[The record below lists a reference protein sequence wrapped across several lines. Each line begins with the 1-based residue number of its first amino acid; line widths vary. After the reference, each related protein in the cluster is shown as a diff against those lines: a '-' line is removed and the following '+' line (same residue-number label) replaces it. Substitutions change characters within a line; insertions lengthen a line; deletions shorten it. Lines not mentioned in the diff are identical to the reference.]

1 MITFRITLIAL
12 ILLFA
17 FGLNNLNILGPSII
31 ASPDGPIYVP
41 KPINV
46 LILVSDKVDDRSGEL
61 TDSIMILNYKPA
73 TSQIS
78 MLSIPRDTRVMLDGE
93 YHKINSVYA
102 HRTRPDDGIALL
114 KDCIHQ
120 LVDVHIDYYAV
131 LKIGCIK
138 KIVDELDGVWYNVP
152 CRMKYSTWINLKK
165 GEQKLNG
172 SKVVQLLRFRKP
184 DAAPGHLLPDEDQY
198 RLADCE
204 IYLDGT
210 QRVRTLQNFLAEF
223 IKQKAKKEILLD
235 VRKVTKLLQITI
247 DNSETNLR
255 FSDLIKYAK
264 SASGLSK
271 SKLNA
276 FRLNGIDEPG
286 FWYFVYDQTLIN
298 NTTKKVYDA
307 KKVIQKYFGLEV
319 ITPSPIPTN

>member
-1 MITFRITLIAL
+1 M
-12 ILLFA
+12 
-17 FGLNNLNILGPSII
+17 NILGPSII
-31 ASPDGPIYVP
+31 VSSKDTIYVP

-46 LILVSDKVDDRSGEL
+46 LVLVSDKVDDRTGEL
-61 TDSIMILNYKPA
+61 TDSLMILNFKPA
-73 TSQIS
+73 SSQVS
-78 MLSIPRDTRVMLDGE
+78 MISIPRDTRVMIDGE

-102 HRTRPDDGIALL
+102 HRTLPSDGIALL
-114 KDCIHQ
+114 KDCIRQ

-152 CRMKYSTWINLKK
+152 CRMKYSTWIDLKEGK
-165 GEQKLNG
+165 QKLNG

-198 RLADCE
+198 RLAGCE
-204 IYLDGT
+204 IYLDGA

-276 FRLNGIDEPG
+276 FRLNGVDEPG
-286 FWYFVYDQTLIN
+286 SWYFVYNKTLIN
-298 NTTKKVYDA
+298 NTTKKVYDT
-307 KKVIQKYFGLEV
+307 KKVIQKYFGLDVAEQ
-319 ITPSPIPTN
+319 SPAPTN